1 MLAECLPAGHL
12 RKVWE
17 RRKAPVRGVGRMMG
31 LLDSYRQEK
40 GIATEPEKRK
50 VPKRVVICFGLREAH
65 CHSWER
71 PGATNGPDSWISLQR
86 HPRSVDDKPEDE
98 MLCTPDCVKQVFT
111 VAEFQDVLASTPEE
125 TLVVVDFYKT
135 ACGSCRYI
143 QPGFVKLCHNLE
155 EEHAPVVF
163 LKHNVIDNADQETD
177 LSEELKIR
185 NVPLFQFYRE
195 NELLE
200 QFATR
205 DKARIGNAINRHVG
219 KDICHF

>member
-111 VAEFQDVLASTPEE
+111 GEHISR
-125 TLVVVDFYKT
+125 Y
-135 ACGSCRYI
+135 GSCST
-143 QPGFVKLCHNLE
+143 VKCLL
-155 EEHAPVVF
+155 
-163 LKHNVIDNADQETD
+163 QYYQ
-177 LSEELKIR
+177 IR
-185 NVPLFQFYRE
+185 
-195 NELLE
+195 ELLYLQTPTLLE
-200 QFATR
+200 SCLC
-205 DKARIGNAINRHVG
+205 G
-219 KDICHF
+219 

>member
-50 VPKRVVICFGLREAH
+50 VPKRV
-65 CHSWER
+65 
-71 PGATNGPDSWISLQR
+71 R